1 MAMAP
6 MPDPN
11 PVTVIITH
19 VEQYACGCTTTREE
33 RILLPAP
40 DHRQC
45 AAHHAP
51 LKHITHRTQYE
62 APAEE
67 GWQLRPTP

>member
-1 MAMAP
+1 
-6 MPDPN
+6 MPEPN

-19 VEQYACGCTTTREE
+19 VQQYACGCTTTREE

-45 AAHHAP
+45 GAHRAP
-51 LKHITHRTQYE
+51 IVQINHQTLYQ
-62 APAEE
+62 APADEA
-67 GWQLRPTP
+67 WQLRPNP